1 MALPLHH
8 PAEDQLARYAA
19 GDMAEAPALVIA
31 THLALCPL
39 CRRQVSDFEAL
50 GGALLADLAEEPL
63 AAASLSQTLA
73 KLDGVS
79 REKPKPPGNVGA
91 NAAAGSSQRA
101 IVPQPLRD
109 YMDRAVAEKTSW
121 RKAMPGLRTL
131 KLKAEG
137 AKVWLM
143 EIDPGR
149 AIPHHG
155 HSGGEMVQVLAG
167 GYHDGA
173 AAYGPG
179 DLHIS
184 GPETIHEPVAD
195 PGDPCLCLVTV
206 EGSLKLSSLL
216 GRVLSRLLG
225 F

>member
-1 MALPLHH
+1 MALPVHH
-8 PAEDQLARYAA
+8 PAEDELARYAA
-19 GDMAEAPALVIA
+19 GDMAEAPGLVIA

-50 GGALLADLAEEPL
+50 GGALLADLAEESL
-63 AAASLSQTLA
+63 AAGSLAQTLA

-79 REKPKPPGNVGA
+79 REKPKPPA
-91 NAAAGSSQRA
+91 NAMPVRGQPP

-109 YMDRAVAEKTSW
+109 YMDRALAAKTSW

-131 KLKAEG
+131 KLKADG

-143 EIDPGR
+143 EIEPGR
-149 AIPHHG
+149 SIPHHG
-155 HSGGEMVQVLAG
+155 HSGSEMVQVLTG
-167 GYHDGA
+167 GYHDGT

-179 DLHIS
+179 DIHMS

-195 PGDPCLCLVTV
+195 PGDPCLCLVAV
-206 EGSLKLSSLL
+206 EGSLRLSSLL
-216 GRVLSRLLG
+216 GRIVSRLLG

>member
-1 MALPLHH
+1 MALPVHH
-8 PAEDQLARYAA
+8 PADDQLASYAA
-19 GDMAEAPALVIA
+19 GGMAEAPALVIA

-50 GGALLADLAEEPL
+50 GGALLADLGEEPL
-63 AAASLSQTLA
+63 AACSLSQTLA
-73 KLDGVS
+73 KLDEVS
-79 REKPKPPGNVGA
+79 REKPKLVASAESGG
-91 NAAAGSSQRA
+91 QRA

-109 YMDRAVAEKTSW
+109 YMDRALVEKASW
-121 RKAMPGLRTL
+121 RKTMPGLRTL
-131 KLKAEG
+131 KLKADG

-149 AIPHHG
+149 SIPHHG
-155 HSGGEMVQVLAG
+155 HSGSEMVQVLTG

-179 DLHIS
+179 DLHMS
-184 GPETIHEPVAD
+184 GPETFHEPVAD

>member
-1 MALPLHH
+1 MALPAHH
-8 PAEDQLARYAA
+8 PVEDQLASYAA
-19 GDMAEAPALVIA
+19 GGMAEAPALVIA

-39 CRRQVSDFEAL
+39 CRRQVADFEAL
-50 GGALLADLAEEPL
+50 GGALLADLAEEPP
-63 AAASLSQTLA
+63 AAGSLTQTLA

-79 REKPKPPGNVGA
+79 REKPKPAAKVVPAGA
-91 NAAAGSSQRA
+91 RPAV
-101 IVPQPLRD
+101 VPQPLRD
-109 YMDRAVAEKTSW
+109 YMDRALAEKSGW
-121 RKAMPGLRTL
+121 RRAMPGLRTL

-143 EIDPGR
+143 EIEPGR
-149 AIPHHG
+149 VIPHHG
-155 HSGGEMVQVLAG
+155 HSGSEMVQVLTG

-179 DLHIS
+179 DLHLS

-206 EGSLKLSSLL
+206 EGSLRLSSLL

>member
-1 MALPLHH
+1 MALPAHH
-8 PAEDQLARYAA
+8 PADDQLAAYAA
-19 GDMAEAPALVIA
+19 GGMAEAPALVIA

-63 AAASLSQTLA
+63 APASLSETLA

-79 REKPKPPGNVGA
+79 RDKPKPPAKAAPAGA
-91 NAAAGSSQRA
+91 QRPV
-101 IVPQPLRD
+101 VPQPLRD
-109 YMDRAVAEKTSW
+109 YMDRALAEKTIW
-121 RKAMPGLRTL
+121 RKAMPGLKTL
-131 KLKAEG
+131 RLSAAG

-143 EIDPGR
+143 EIEPGR
-149 AIPHHG
+149 SIPPHG
-155 HSGGEMVQVLAG
+155 HAGSEMVQVLAG

-179 DLHIS
+179 DLHLS
-184 GPETIHEPVAD
+184 GPETVHQPVAD

-206 EGSLKLSSLL
+206 EGSLRLNSLL

>member
-1 MALPLHH
+1 MALPIHH
-8 PAEDQLARYAA
+8 PTEDQLASYAA
-19 GDMAEAPALVIA
+19 GGMAEAPALVIA

-50 GGALLADLAEEPL
+50 GGALLADLAEETP
-63 AAASLSQTLA
+63 ATGSLTQTLA

-79 REKPKPPGNVGA
+79 RDKPKPAA
-91 NAAAGSSQRA
+91 NAARGAGQPP

-109 YMDRAVAEKTSW
+109 YMDRALAEKTSW

-131 KLKAEG
+131 KLKADG

-143 EIDPGR
+143 VIEPGR
-149 AIPHHG
+149 SIPHHG
-155 HSGGEMVQVLAG
+155 HSGSEMVQVLAG

-173 AAYGPG
+173 TGYGPG
-179 DLHIS
+179 DVHMS

-195 PGDPCLCLVTV
+195 PGDPCLCLVAV